1 MDEGPNGIRLG
12 SVRYPC
18 DAVRRQQ
25 RCEQVPDFCIS
36 FLPPLEGVLIAHSH
50 ARFLYPLGSIDGDSA
65 FAEVPVR
72 FTGIVWRPE
81 IGMKLQGTITLCSP
95 SHVSLLLY
103 DTFNAAISAPHIPAS
118 MWEFVYYSDVG
129 EVQRVDAKDRSVG
142 FWRNKES
149 GERLGGKNHT
159 LQFSVIS
166 MTVAN
171 QMLSLH
177 GSLLQDPFSVPP
189 PRPGTL
195 SFDQAMGTMEPM
207 DEETSE
213 EVPMPRRVRWED
225 SDEEDEQK
233 DDQQQDNNLVEGVV
247 ENETDPE
254 HGNNQM
260 NGENNQRSMENEVSQ
275 EQEPLA
281 TGSLEGDESTSKIK
295 KKDRK
300 KEKEKET
307 ISAKEMKEE
316 KKKDKKAK
324 KKDQSE
330 HGAKDASPEP
340 KKTKGSKEKSR
351 KHKHHDAEKESEP
364 ASSKRSRR
372 DA

>member
-25 RCEQVPDFCIS
+25 RCEQVPDVCIS

-207 DEETSE
+207 DEETNE
-213 EVPMPRRVRWED
+213 EAPMPRRVRWED

-233 DDQQQDNNLVEGVV
+233 DDQQQDNNSVEGV
-247 ENETDPE
+247 EEDETDPKD
-254 HGNNQM
+254 GNNEM
-260 NGENNQRSMENEVSQ
+260 NGENEQSSMENEAS
-275 EQEPLA
+275 QEPLA
-281 TGSLEGDESTSKIK
+281 TRSLEDDESASKIK

-300 KEKEKET
+300 KEQEKET

-324 KKDQSE
+324 KKDRSE

-340 KKTKGSKEKSR
+340 KKAKGSKEKSR
-351 KHKHHDAEKESEP
+351 KHKHHDAEKESEST
-364 ASSKRSRR
+364 SSKRSRR
-372 DA
+372 DV